1 MQLECGVN
9 FLSTQIRQLNHLVLL
24 VALAKNYLALKLIQN
39 FALMTIFKIYVIKLT
54 ENYEHISSSNSFHEP
69 SKKKSFNERLF

>member
-39 FALMTIFKIYVIKLT
+39 FALMTIFKIYVTKLT
-54 ENYEHISSSNSFHEP
+54 ENYEH
-69 SKKKSFNERLF
+69 